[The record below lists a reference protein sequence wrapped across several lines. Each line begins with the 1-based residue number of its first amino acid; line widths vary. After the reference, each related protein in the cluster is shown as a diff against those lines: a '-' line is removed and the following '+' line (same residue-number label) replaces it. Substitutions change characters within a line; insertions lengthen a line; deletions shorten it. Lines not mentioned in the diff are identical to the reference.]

1 MQKHS
6 RFALLLTLLLVDACG
21 SPPIVPDPIDRD
33 PFDEIR
39 TALQRFGQ
47 RGGRVLA
54 NDAYGDSAS
63 RLVYLD
69 QGWNPGETL
78 WYYHADQGSALMP
91 YDMLV
96 HLEQPDRAAPFIAPE
111 HLTRFRFLNQ
121 DPTPNNPDALPV
133 GFARRGDDVGLTCA
147 ACHTGQINYQGTAL
161 RIEGA
166 PAMFDMVGF
175 LRSVSAS
182 ITATLADDTKLARYV
197 AATSGRADDAARVT
211 AARASL
217 TSTGQWFESYLTANR
232 SSTVEGFG
240 RLDAIGRIVNQTIRF
255 TSGPENSIETN
266 APTSFPLLWDT
277 PRHDF
282 VQWTGFATNAG
293 VGSLGRNAGEV
304 VGVFGQVQVVRHTT
318 PEEARRGY
326 ASSIN
331 GHAIVSMENTL
342 FGLRSPVWPESILP
356 PIDRGLAARGR
367 AVYQTHCVS
376 CHALIDREDPMR
388 HVTAMVTGVDVV
400 GTDDTSARN
409 LATAWIPSGVLE
421 GAVAWD
427 GGTYGARE
435 RPLRILG
442 DLVSRSLSQQPT
454 AALRATAAAM
464 LHGLTETPRQG
475 QHTRSTDQNPTAAL
489 LSYKARPL
497 NGIWAAAPYLHNG
510 SVPTLY
516 DLMLPVA
523 SRPTRFAVGRW
534 EYDPRR
540 VGYVSDGEVP
550 FVVDTTL
557 VGNSNRGHDYGAV
570 LNDDERWALVEYLKS
585 L

>member
-1 MQKHS
+1 MH
-6 RFALLLTLLLVDACG
+6 RFARTALPLLALLAVSAC
-21 SPPIVPDPIDRD
+21 SRPPVVRD
-33 PFDEIR
+33 PFDEAR
-39 TALQRFGQ
+39 AALRGFGE

-69 QGWNPGETL
+69 QGWHPGETL
-78 WYYHADQGSALMP
+78 WYYHADQGSTLMP

-96 HLEQPDRAAPFIAPE
+96 HLEQADRAAPLVAPE
-111 HLTRFRFLNQ
+111 HLTRYRFLNQ
-121 DPTPNNPDALPV
+121 HATPNNPDALPV
-133 GFARRGDDVGLTCA
+133 GFARHGDDVGLTCA
-147 ACHTGQINYQGTAL
+147 ACHTGQINYQGTAV
-161 RIEGA
+161 RIDGA
-166 PAMFDMVGF
+166 PAMIDMIGF
-175 LRSVSAS
+175 FQSVSAS
-182 ITATLADDTKLARYV
+182 ITATLADDTKLARY
-197 AATSGRADDAARVT
+197 AAAASGHGDAAERVT

-217 TSTGQWFESYLTANR
+217 TAVGQWFESYRVANR
-232 SSTVEGFG
+232 SSTTEGFG
-240 RLDAIGRIVNQTIRF
+240 RLDAVGRIVNQVIRF
-255 TSGPENSIETN
+255 TSSPEHSVEPN
-266 APTSFPLLWDT
+266 APTSFPLLWDA

-282 VQWTGFATNAG
+282 VQWTGFAANAD

-304 VGVFGQVQVVRHTT
+304 VGVFGQVHVERHMT
-318 PEEARRGY
+318 PEAARRGY
-326 ASSIN
+326 ASTIN
-331 GHAIVSMENTL
+331 AHAIVSMENTL
-342 FGLRSPVWPESILP
+342 YGLRSPAWPERVLP

-367 AVYQTHCVS
+367 GLYQAHCAS
-376 CHALIDREDPMR
+376 CHAVIDREDPAR

-409 LATAWIPSGVLE
+409 IATAWIPSGILE

-435 RPLRILG
+435 RALRLLG
-442 DLVSRSLSQQPT
+442 DLVMRSLSQQPT
-454 AALRATAAAM
+454 AALRAGAAAR
-464 LHGLTETPRQG
+464 LHHLTETTKQG
-475 QHTRSTDQNPTAAL
+475 QHARNTEQNPTAEL

-516 DLMLPVA
+516 HLLLPPA
-523 SRPTRFAVGRW
+523 SRPARFAVGRW

-540 VGYVSDGEVP
+540 VGYVTDGEVP

-557 VGNSNRGHDYGAV
+557 VGNSNRGHEYGTA
-570 LNDDERWALVEYLKS
+570 LDDADRWALVEYLKS